1 VRRSSEMVGYE
12 RARISE
18 KDLSDSLSR
27 SLSELRAGLEKQH
40 EGDLDALSEEAVK
53 VTNRL
58 KAKLT
63 SLELKNEQTEEYNA
77 QLIAL
82 RAKDEMD
89 HIHTRQRLLQLETSH
104 RGREEAARGMQAL
117 SSSEAARDVA
127 QIASR
132 MEILKERLMAEC
144 DALRLSER
152 EHKKAFEA
160 AVAERDDAMNERQRR
175 HKAEIDGYETR
186 AREAALSILRLTN
199 ELKDAK
205 DGADKEA
212 SSLINDLTK
221 SLEKNILEK
230 NQVVKDLA
238 IAREANV
245 RGGNFTATVYCHF
258 HALLHT
264 IFFLFLIALTI
275 TVTVTAFY
283 SFSPHTHT
291 PLFLKMTYNPD
302 NPSDF
307 TLPPVTPHH
316 RVGLSK
322 CTRCRAR
329 EAD

>member
-1 VRRSSEMVGYE
+1 MRQSSEMVGYE

-89 HIHTRQRLLQLETSH
+89 HIHIRQRLLQLETAH
-104 RGREEAARGMQAL
+104 KGREEAAKGMQAL

-160 AVAERDDAMNERQRR
+160 AVAERDDAMSERQRR
-175 HKAEIDGYETR
+175 HKAEIDGYEVR
-186 AREAALSILRLTN
+186 AREASLSILRLTN

-205 DGADKEA
+205 DSADREA

-230 NQVVKDLA
+230 NQVAKDLA

-245 RGGNFTATVYCHF
+245 RRENFTATVHCHLR
-258 HALLHT
+258 ALVCSLPFRFACLGLH
-264 IFFLFLIALTI
+264 
-275 TVTVTAFY
+275 
-283 SFSPHTHT
+283 
-291 PLFLKMTYNPD
+291 
-302 NPSDF
+302 
-307 TLPPVTPHH
+307 
-316 RVGLSK
+316 
-322 CTRCRAR
+322 
-329 EAD
+329 